1 MELIVYTAN
10 AVLPVFVVIFV
21 GLLLNRL
28 NFFSE
33 KTKNEIVKLVFYV
46 GTPCLIFHNISTSD
60 IHQSFDGKFFL
71 FTLALILVLIGV
83 VIAMCFFIQD
93 KKKKGA
99 VIQLAYR
106 SNFAIAGMPIAVNLL
121 DGAGVTLTAVTLSF
135 VIILYN
141 VSAVIILSYYGGE
154 KKSPGAVIL
163 GILKNP
169 LIIGTALGLL
179 FAVFQIPVFPI
190 AEKSIKTLGDI
201 ASCMGLIIIGASI
214 TLRGFQED
222 KEYILFASFLRNLFA
237 PAFVLIT
244 ATLFGWRGNHLM
256 VLAIMSASPA
266 AVNCFAMAKQMGVSA
281 EISAYGISISS
292 VLSVFSI
299 FISVYLIKFFG
310 LA

>member
-1 MELIVYTAN
+1 MELMVYTAN

-60 IHQSFDGKFFL
+60 IHQSFDGNFFL

-106 SNFAIAGMPIAVNLL
+106 SNFAVNLL

-154 KKSPGAVIL
+154 KKSPGAVTL

-222 KEYILFASFLRNLFA
+222 KAYILFASFLRNLFA

-244 ATLFGWRGNHLM
+244 AALFGWRGNHLM